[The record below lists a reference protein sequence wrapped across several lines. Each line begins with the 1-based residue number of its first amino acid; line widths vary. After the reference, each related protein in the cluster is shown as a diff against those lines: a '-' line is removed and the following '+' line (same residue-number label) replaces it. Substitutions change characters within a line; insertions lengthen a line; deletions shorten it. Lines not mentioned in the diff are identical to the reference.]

1 METRSDPS
9 PRGVSVSPRRLR
21 DPSPRRETAA
31 TRLRAG
37 RARRGRPGRPAPGP
51 RGAGAGAGP
60 TRPQARRA
68 SGPPRPRPR
77 RRARA
82 SARATLSR
90 LTVPR
95 AASAGSGPAGPR
107 GPSRDDWPRAPRGP
121 RPVLGG
127 GGTCARPSSA
137 RRGRIRLIFAALECW
152 YRPLEGRG
160 NAKINRR
167 HLRSAGVQRERK
179 RGRSDDDVHET
190 GLAGGEALQEGAQ
203 SSEHHGSSAVAPPQR
218 LVAALSNLP
227 IEITYGGSARLFA
240 TVAQASSEALQ
251 TSLSR
256 ERLAVR
262 SERCRTSKTR
272 RTARVRPCAPR
283 WERTRSLRRARGEP
297 AAPQTRLNST
307 GLRQGLLL

>member
-1 METRSDPS
+1 VETRSDPS

-218 LVAALSNLP
+218 RWLP
-227 IEITYGGSARLFA
+227 FQTFQLRSRMGGLRAFSRRWRRRRRRLYRRLCRASGLRYVPKGAGPQKRGAPRGCAPARLGGN
-240 TVAQASSEALQ
+240 
-251 TSLSR
+251 
-256 ERLAVR
+256 
-262 SERCRTSKTR
+262 
-272 RTARVRPCAPR
+272 ARVRSGARAANPR
-283 WERTRSLRRARGEP
+283 RRKRA
-297 AAPQTRLNST
+297 
-307 GLRQGLLL
+307 